1 MPIRQTVL
9 PSSYSKRDEVRV
21 SMHMFGS
28 MACDCSKLK
37 EYLHTPGPE
46 TQAPTAEAS
55 LKLVKIGLI
64 SNVDVFSSLPNATQ

>member
-46 TQAPTAEAS
+46 TQAPTAPTAEVS
-55 LKLVKIGLI
+55 LKLVKI
-64 SNVDVFSSLPNATQ
+64 